1 MKKSFITVMIF
12 CLTFFTVSVSLGKTS
27 QAASWKDLSKGWK
40 YRVDAPLSDGG
51 SENDYHVHVKGKV
64 GKKTVEASETVK
76 GGNSHK
82 TNFDKEG
89 VPNWVQKDVKNTK
102 EFKSAKEKQKKLDK
116 ERDKVKSEFTWK
128 DILLAPYVI
137 LAGIIALGIALV
149 DIIKAGPGFIFG

>member
-1 MKKSFITVMIF
+1 MIF
-12 CLTFFTVSVSLGKTS
+12 CVTFFVFSISFGNNS

-64 GKKTVEASETVK
+64 GKKTVESSQTVN

-82 TNFDKEG
+82 TNFNKDG
-89 VPNWVQKDVKNTK
+89 VPNWVQKDVKETK

-116 ERDKVKSEFTWK
+116 ERDKVKSEFSWK

-137 LAGIIALGIALV
+137 LSGIIALGIGLV
-149 DIIKAGPGFIFG
+149 SIIEAGPAFIFG